1 MVINGG
7 IGSLDEADAHL
18 ALVDGVMLGRAAY
31 HEPGLLG
38 AVDRRF
44 FDAAAPEVDGSEA
57 VERYRVHMARELERG
72 TGLHTL
78 IRPMLGLFHGA
89 PGARAWRRILTVEST
104 VKGAG
109 LEVVD
114 RALEA
119 LRTAAERRLE
129 LV

>member
-1 MVINGG
+1 
-7 IGSLDEADAHL
+7 
-18 ALVDGVMLGRAAY
+18 
-31 HEPGLLG
+31 
-38 AVDRRF
+38 
-44 FDAAAPEVDGSEA
+44 
-57 VERYRVHMARELERG
+57 
-72 TGLHTL
+72 
-78 IRPMLGLFHGA
+78 MLGLFHGA